1 MSYNYLYP
9 HPAVAVDMTVFGY
22 DEQKVALLLIQR
34 LDAPFKGMWALPG
47 GFVLEKETVTEAA
60 YRELSEETGLKK
72 VYLEEMR
79 SFSRVDR
86 DPRERV
92 ISISHLALVRS
103 ADHAI
108 KASTDATNA
117 KWHPLDQLPELAFDH
132 KEIFKFARQF
142 LIRKVLQD
150 DLALEIMPPTFTLT
164 QAQEVYEAILG
175 EKLDKRNFRKK
186 LLATN
191 YLINTHKKLTS
202 VAYRAPDLYK
212 VDHRKF
218 NLKRF

>member
-1 MSYNYLYP
+1 MTYSYLYP

-34 LDAPFKGMWALPG
+34 VEPPFKGMWALPG
-47 GFVLEKETVTEAA
+47 GFVLENETVGEAA
-60 YRELSEETGLKK
+60 YRELREETGLEK
-72 VYLEEMR
+72 VYIEEMK

-103 ADHAI
+103 ADHTI
-108 KASTDATNA
+108 QASTDATNA

-132 KEIFKFARQF
+132 HEIFKFSREF
-142 LIRKVLQD
+142 LIRKVLND
-150 DLALEIMPPTFTLT
+150 DFALEIMPATFTLT

-175 EKLDKRNFRKK
+175 YEFDKRNFRKK
-186 LLATN
+186 LLASG

-218 NLKRF
+218 KLRRF